1 MAEHLLKIENI
12 TLSFGGI
19 RALNDVSIDIVPKRL
34 QAIIG
39 PNGAGKTSLINCING
54 FYRPQQGSVIF
65 AEKDTTKIPPHQIAR
80 LGIAR
85 TFQNIALFRDMTVL
99 ENLMLGRIAVRKL
112 PLTGIFRSG
121 IFWGLASRDELED
134 RSEVEKII
142 DLLELAPYRKHV
154 VSLLPYGILKI
165 VELGRALAM
174 NPSLLILDEPSSG
187 MNIDEKLDIVRYIV
201 DAKEL
206 WGVTIILIEHDMNV
220 VMDISEWITVLNF
233 GEKIAEGSPKEIQEN
248 PEVIAAYL
256 GHKKR

>member
-1 MAEHLLKIENI
+1 MADPLMKIEDV

-19 RALNDVSIDIVPKRL
+19 RALNNVSMDIAPKRL

-65 AEKDTTKIPPHQIAR
+65 SAMDTTKMAPHQIAR

-85 TFQNIALFRDMTVL
+85 TFQNIALFREMTVL
-99 ENLMLGRIAVRKL
+99 ENLMLGRIALRKL
-112 PLTGIFRSG
+112 PLTGILRSG
-121 IFWGLASRDELED
+121 VFWGLASRDELKD
-134 RSEVEKII
+134 RYEVERII

-187 MNIDEKLDIVRYIV
+187 MNLDEKLDIVRYIMDV
-201 DAKEL
+201 KEL

-233 GEKIAEGSPKEIQEN
+233 GEKIAEGQPEEIQEN
-248 PEVIAAYL
+248 PDVIAAYL
-256 GHKKR
+256 GHKGR